1 MPYGFTTIYWR
12 DMIRFVRFKTL
23 LFASLLQPALWLA
36 FFGIAMASNFD
47 RLLAGVPVPP
57 GVHVIGY
64 LTFMGAGII
73 AMTTL
78 FTSLFGGIVILF
90 DKNWGLMREIL
101 ASPMDRNHIIFGI
114 GLSGSDEVFYP
125 GDHHHGLWD
134 PARGRVFSGY
144 SLMQTAVSVS
154 GSLRSSQCSRSASSS
169 SQLRSRYRW
178 RARKGLQGVITLL
191 TMPIFFA
198 SNALYPIDAF
208 PEFLKVMSM
217 YNPMT
222 YLINGI
228 TVFCHRAGLHGDREA
243 LHVHAGRHRGIV
255 SRARRFHCHH
265 VHPRVVAFPESRSH
279 VKRLNMT
286 GNLFFQGAI
295 GFQLKKR
302 DGPYPRKFY
311 GRKIVGMVPGPK
323 CGFLLAVNQF
333 CHSSRIFSPV

>member
-47 RLLAGVPVPP
+47 RLLAGTPVIP
-57 GVHVIGY
+57 GVRVIGY

-114 GLSGSDEVFYP
+114 GLSGVTKSFIQAIIIMIF
-125 GDHHHGLWD
+125 GILLG
-134 PARGRVFSGY
+134 AGFFAGY
-144 SLMQTAVSVS
+144 SPMKIAISILGILAFVGMFAL
-154 GSLRSSQCSRSASSS
+154 GFLFLSAAIAISMESPE
-169 SQLRSRYRW
+169 
-178 RARKGLQGVITLL
+178 GLQGVITLL

-228 TVFCHRAGLHGDREA
+228 RYFVIGPDF
-243 LHVHAGRHRGIV
+243 
-255 SRARRFHCHH
+255 
-265 VHPRVVAFPESRSH
+265 
-279 VKRLNMT
+279 M
-286 GNLFFQGAI
+286 AI
-295 GFQLKKR
+295 GKHYMYTQTDILVSYLGLVVFTVIMFILAWWRFQK
-302 DGPYPRKFY
+302 
-311 GRKIVGMVPGPK
+311 
-323 CGFLLAVNQF
+323 AV
-333 CHSSRIFSPV
+333 VT